1 MIYIALVDDWEIRG
15 NGTGDVKTLQ
25 HDPAISLMNLYD
37 EYGIKNTFYVETMQG
52 LSFPENISKKIKLGK

>member
-25 HDPAISLMNLYD
+25 YDPAISLMNLYD
-37 EYGIKNTFYVETMQG
+37 EYGIKNTFYVETNFC
-52 LSFPENISKKIKLGK
+52 SVFPFKNYFFFF